1 MSISGSMYAG
11 ISGLT
16 VHSQAMS
23 VIGNNLA
30 NSSTIGYKTATT
42 QFEDVFYSTVS
53 TANGLNQ
60 VGHGA
65 TVSSIYQDF
74 SQGSYESSTSA
85 TAMAIDGSGFF
96 MVDNP
101 TTGDRYYTR
110 AGNFQFDQYGYL
122 VDSHGYQV
130 QGWKAASTTSS
141 NGVVQT
147 EGALTSLQ
155 LTSYQSPPS
164 ATTSV
169 YMSVNLDKSDEGNV
183 DDAVDPFFAIFK
195 NWDGSEDTPIGD
207 SQYAYQTTMTVYDE
221 AGSAHELTIY
231 FDKVDDDSVTSQAG
245 GAQVWEYV
253 VTCDPSDDGRT
264 IDGQSLS
271 TTSAAGLLMTGTLTF
286 NSSGILQNM
295 TAFTLD
301 STATGD
307 LKDLTNWTPAEF
319 SEDGYPVFT
328 ANFSGSPDA
337 DATSQAGALNIE
349 LNLGLQN
356 EGVGWSATTVS
367 NAAAIGTNYSAV
379 VDSTFAS
386 VELQAGASTAYDSA
400 SSTYDQSQD
409 GYATGYLQSIEV
421 DQDGVVSGLY
431 SNGQTIDL
439 FVLALADFNNLQGL
453 ILEGGNLYSEGT
465 ESGSAR
471 VGRANTSSLGD
482 IQANSLE
489 QSNVDMSTEMVRL
502 ITTQRGYSANAKVIT
517 TADSMLQEAINL
529 KR

>member
-30 NSSTIGYKTATT
+30 NSSTIGYKSATT

-65 TVSSIYQDF
+65 TVSTIYQNF
-74 SQGSYESSTSA
+74 SQGSYESSSSD
-85 TAMAIDGSGFF
+85 TAMAIGGNGFF
-96 MVDNP
+96 MVNNP
-101 TTGDRYYTR
+101 TTGNRYYTR
-110 AGNFQFDQYGYL
+110 AGNFEFDQYGYL

-147 EGALTSLQ
+147 QGALGSLK

-164 ATTSV
+164 ATTSIF
-169 YMSVNLDKSDEGNV
+169 MSVNLDKSDEGNL
-183 DDAVDPFFAIFK
+183 DNATDPFFAMFNK
-195 NWDGSEDTPIGD
+195 WDGTEETPLGD
-207 SQYAYQTTMTVYDE
+207 SLYAYQTTMTVYDE
-221 AGSAHELTIY
+221 AGTPHELTVY
-231 FDKVDDDSVTSQAG
+231 FDKVDDPSVTSQAG
-245 GAQVWEYV
+245 GNVVWEYI
-253 VTCDPSDDGRT
+253 VTCDPTEDGRT
-264 IDGQSLS
+264 IDGQDLAD
-271 TTSAAGLLMTGTLTF
+271 TEAAGLLMAGTLTF
-286 NSSGILQNM
+286 NSSGVLQGM
-295 TAFTLD
+295 TAFTLG
-301 STATGD
+301 SSATGD
-307 LKDLTNWTPAEF
+307 LQDLTNWTPAEF
-319 SEDGYPVFT
+319 SEDGYPIFT

-337 DATSQAGALNIE
+337 NTTSQASALNIE

-356 EGVGWSATTVS
+356 EGTGWEAGTVS
-367 NAAAIGTNYSAV
+367 NAAAIGTNYSALT
-379 VDSTFAS
+379 TFDEP
-386 VELQAGASTAYDSA
+386 ELQSGATTGYDSA

-409 GYATGYLQSIEV
+409 GYTTGYLQGISV
-421 DQDGVVSGLY
+421 DKDGVISGQY
-431 SNGQTIDL
+431 SNGQIVDL
-439 FVLALADFNNLQGL
+439 FILALADFNNNQGL
-453 ILEGGNLYSEGT
+453 ILEGGNLYSEGS

-471 VGRANTSSLGD
+471 VGRANNSSYGS
-482 IQANSLE
+482 IQSNSLE

-502 ITTQRGYSANAKVIT
+502 ITTQRGYQANSKVIT
-517 TADSMLQEAINL
+517 TADTMLQEAINL

>member
-30 NSSTIGYKTATT
+30 NSSTIGYKSATT

-53 TANGLNQ
+53 TSNGLNQ

-65 TVSSIYQDF
+65 TVATIYQDF
-74 SQGSYESSTSA
+74 SQGSYETSTSD
-85 TAMAIDGSGFF
+85 TAVAIGGNGFF
-96 MVDNP
+96 MVNTP

-110 AGNFQFDQYGYL
+110 AGNFEFDQYGYL
-122 VDSHGYQV
+122 VDAHGYQV

-147 EGALTSLQ
+147 QGALTSLQ
-155 LTSYQSPPS
+155 LSTYQSPPS
-164 ATTSV
+164 ATSSV
-169 YMSVNLDKSDEGNV
+169 YMSVNLDKSD
-183 DDAVDPFFAIFK
+183 DDNNNDAADPFFSVF
-195 NWDGSEDTPIGD
+195 NDWDGLDETPIGD
-207 SQYAYQTTMTVYDE
+207 TQYAYQTTMTVYDE
-221 AGSAHELTIY
+221 AGTAHELTVY
-231 FDKVDDDSVTSQAG
+231 FDKVEDDSVTSQAG
-245 GAQVWEYV
+245 GYQVWEYV
-253 VTCDPSDDGRT
+253 VTCDPSDDGRI
-264 IDGQSLS
+264 IDGQSLN
-271 TTSAAGLLMTGTLTF
+271 TTSAAGLLMAGTITF
-286 NSSGILQNM
+286 NSSGIMQGM
-295 TAFTLD
+295 TAFTLG

-307 LKDLTNWTPAEF
+307 LHDLTNWTPAEF

-328 ANFSGSPDA
+328 ANFSGSPNA
-337 DATSQAGALNIE
+337 STTDATTALNIE
-349 LNLGLQN
+349 FNMGVKN
-356 EGVGWSATTVS
+356 EGTGWAAGVAS
-367 NAAAIGTNYSAV
+367 NAAAIGNNFSSLTSFDQ
-379 VDSTFAS
+379 VD
-386 VELQAGASTAYDSA
+386 LQAGASTAYDSA

-409 GYATGYLQSIEV
+409 GYSTGYLQSIEV
-421 DQDGVVSGLY
+421 DRDGVVSGQY
-431 SNGQTIDL
+431 SNGQIIDL
-439 FVLALADFNNLQGL
+439 FVLALADFNNDQGL
-453 ILEGGNLYSEGT
+453 ILEGGNLYSEGS

-471 VGRANTSSLGD
+471 IGRANTSSFGS
-482 IQANSLE
+482 IASNTLE